1 MEQLHFSTLSQWSLE
16 KSNYGPKGAGL
27 YNPADNAKRKANNVE
42 SLEGVSGNRNVKEYS
57 SAGLSA
63 KQSAATEASKY
74 KKINRKQPVKVYT
87 PEEIK
92 VHQEKLKIAKNGQW
106 SI

>member
-1 MEQLHFSTLSQWSLE
+1 MQKLSISTLGQWSLE
-16 KSNYGPKGAGL
+16 KSNYGPKGAKL

-42 SLEGVSGNRNVKEYS
+42 SLESVGPNRNIKEYS

>member
-1 MEQLHFSTLSQWSLE
+1 MQKLSISTLGQWSLE

-27 YNPADNAKRKANNVE
+27 YSPADNAKRKANNVE

-63 KQSAATEASKY
+63 KQSATAEASKY
-74 KKINRKQPVKVYT
+74 KKLNRKMPVKTFT

-92 VHQEKLKIAKNGQW
+92 AHQEKLKIAKNGQW
-106 SI
+106 SL

>member
-1 MEQLHFSTLSQWSLE
+1 MEQLHLSANGQWTLE
-16 KSNYGPKGAGL
+16 KSNYGPKGAKL

-42 SLEGVSGNRNVKEYS
+42 SLEGIGGNRNVKEYS

-63 KQSAATEASKY
+63 KQSATAEASKY
-74 KKINRKQPVKVYT
+74 KKVNRKMPVKVYT

-92 VHQEKLKIAKNGQW
+92 AHQEKLKIAKNGQW
-106 SI
+106 SL